1 MLVVVFFFGFSWA
14 IWYVSYAR
22 LKDKL
27 SLLRGERAE
36 ELSQLDQ
43 KIKQLESS
51 HWSTDTDLRRE
62 VAQLTR
68 HVQELQFKVP
78 ITEEERLSFERERT
92 AKETGCDPADVILAW
107 KDFRRRHYEPL
118 RQNSP
123 EELPSGQ
130 AASPDQESEPMA

>member
-1 MLVVVFFFGFSWA
+1 VVGVAVKVLPNCGLRIEFYSRLCLIMLVVVFFFGFSWA

-68 HVQELQFKVP
+68 HVQELQF
-78 ITEEERLSFERERT
+78 
-92 AKETGCDPADVILAW
+92 
-107 KDFRRRHYEPL
+107 
-118 RQNSP
+118 
-123 EELPSGQ
+123 
-130 AASPDQESEPMA
+130 

>member
-51 HWSTDTDLRRE
+51 HW
-62 VAQLTR
+62 
-68 HVQELQFKVP
+68 
-78 ITEEERLSFERERT
+78 
-92 AKETGCDPADVILAW
+92 
-107 KDFRRRHYEPL
+107 
-118 RQNSP
+118 
-123 EELPSGQ
+123 
-130 AASPDQESEPMA
+130 